1 MPKSLPLVLLLFPFC
16 IACNRYQY
24 STISSSQL
32 DKNEINE
39 LVFENDSLK
48 LVYNFMGRDLGPEIF
63 IENKLSVPVYID
75 WRESALV
82 VDGRTHSYAP
92 IQVDLYGNALSGL
105 LTSMP
110 STMDFIP
117 PRANVNK
124 TPLVLTQYYST
135 DIPKS
140 SLHKTRY
147 TAAGISHG
155 VKTAIFTESTSPMRF
170 RSIIS
175 YMVGSSNSEPLHV
188 EHSFYISSVMNARTA
203 PPGIM
208 VNGNH
213 GNQFYT
219 SKLTAGG
226 TVAAVLAFGAIT
238 AGVIITDKFNGTSAP
253 Y

>member
-1 MPKSLPLVLLLFPFC
+1 MPKSLPLIVLLFPFC

-24 STISSSQL
+24 SSVSSSQL

-48 LVYNFMGRDLGPEIF
+48 IVYNFMGQDLGPEIF
-63 IENKLSVPVYID
+63 IENKLQEPVYID

-82 VDGRTHSYAP
+82 VNGHSHSYAP
-92 IQVDLYGNALSGL
+92 IQVDLYGNALQGL
-105 LTSMP
+105 LPGMQ
-110 STMDFIP
+110 STIDLIP

-124 TPLVLTQYYST
+124 TPLVIAQYYNK

-140 SLHKTRY
+140 DLHNVRY
-147 TAAGISHG
+147 TAAGISRP
-155 VKTAIFTESTSPMRF
+155 VKTAIFSEGSSPMRF
-170 RSIIS
+170 SSYIS
-175 YMVGSSNSEPLHV
+175 YMVGRSNNAPLHM
-188 EHSFYISSVMNARTA
+188 EHSFYISSIMNARAA
-203 PPGIM
+203 PPAIM
-208 VNGNH
+208 QNGNH

-226 TVAAVLAFGAIT
+226 TVGAVLAVGAVA
-238 AGVIITDKFNGTSAP
+238 AGVLITDKIKESG